1 MFGNVFSENAWKTAK
16 KTRFLLEDCNC
27 HSACHNCLKHY
38 RNQFAHGMLDR
49 FAALDLLRWGTNG
62 SLAEDLS
69 QEAQKSYISP
79 LTHILEN
86 SGCSMRQNAAGIFL
100 SYERREKEL
109 VVYPAMWSEPI
120 VPDKIYI
127 SDGCLKYAKPY
138 AVQKIINSF
147 WKTGKSF

>member
-1 MFGNVFSENAWKTAK
+1 
-16 KTRFLLEDCNC
+16 
-27 HSACHNCLKHY
+27 
-38 RNQFAHGMLDR
+38 MLDR

-69 QEAQKSYISP
+69 QKAQKSYISP

-109 VVYPAMWSEPI
+109 VVYPAMWSESI